1 MRIRRTLLVLAGLV
15 CAWLCVAPHPSE
27 ALSIGNVAVV
37 EQTNFC
43 QHCVDVE
50 QENVALIFQDLAV
63 SSIFVYSPAPGTLD
77 PAWFTAMDNTQQWTR
92 TDYCPSCTTPDSQ
105 VTQTN
110 TVTIFQEIGVDG
122 VLKGPGPMVTP
133 GFPAIEIGNI
143 AAVTQ
148 SNTCIDCQN
157 TTQVNDTFIFQF
169 LGLDDTLL
177 QFLNHA
183 TLDTTVLNLA
193 TVLQENTCSTCERVL
208 QTNFT
213 EIHQSIN
220 AVPEPGTF
228 LLLGT
233 GIAGLMF
240 FGRKKLSNLTMI
252 SS

>member
-1 MRIRRTLLVLAGLV
+1 MRIRRTLLVLAGLACV
-15 CAWLCVAPHPSE
+15 WLCVAPHPSE

-50 QENVALIFQDLAV
+50 QENVALIFQDIAV

-92 TDYCPSCTTPDSQ
+92 TDYCPSCPTPDSQ

-148 SNTCIDCQN
+148 SNTCIDCQA
-157 TTQVNDTFIFQF
+157 TTQANDTFIFQF

-193 TVLQENTCSTCERVL
+193 TILQENTCSTCERVQ

>member
-1 MRIRRTLLVLAGLV
+1 
-15 CAWLCVAPHPSE
+15 
-27 ALSIGNVAVV
+27 
-37 EQTNFC
+37 
-43 QHCVDVE
+43 
-50 QENVALIFQDLAV
+50 
-63 SSIFVYSPAPGTLD
+63 
-77 PAWFTAMDNTQQWTR
+77 
-92 TDYCPSCTTPDSQ
+92 
-105 VTQTN
+105 
-110 TVTIFQEIGVDG
+110 VTIFQEIGVDG
-122 VLKGPGPMVTP
+122 VLKGPGPLVTP
-133 GFPAIEIGNI
+133 GFPAIEIGDI
-143 AAVTQ
+143 ATVTQ

-169 LGLDDTLL
+169 LGLDDTFL

-193 TVLQENTCSTCERVL
+193 TILQENTCSTCERVQ

-240 FGRKKLSNLTMI
+240 YGRKKLSNLTMI

>member
-1 MRIRRTLLVLAGLV
+1 MRIRRTLLVLAGLACV
-15 CAWLCVAPHPSE
+15 WLCVAPHPSE

-50 QENVALIFQDLAV
+50 QENVALIFQDIAV

-92 TDYCPSCTTPDSQ
+92 TDYCPYCTTPDSQ

-193 TVLQENTCSTCERVL
+193 TILQENTCSTCERVL